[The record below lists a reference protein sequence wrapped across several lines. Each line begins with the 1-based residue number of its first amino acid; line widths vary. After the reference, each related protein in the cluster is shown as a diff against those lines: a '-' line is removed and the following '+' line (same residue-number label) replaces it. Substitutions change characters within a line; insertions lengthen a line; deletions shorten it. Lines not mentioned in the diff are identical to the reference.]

1 MAYEAAVLMRR
12 RSANF
17 IRARRLSE
25 TFKQRPD
32 I

>member
-1 MAYEAAVLMRR
+1 MACEAAVLMRR

-17 IRARRLSE
+17 IRARRPFE
-25 TFKQRPD
+25 AFTKRPD

>member
-1 MAYEAAVLMRR
+1 MASEAAVVVRR

-17 IRARRLSE
+17 IRARRALDAF
-25 TFKQRPD
+25 TNRPD